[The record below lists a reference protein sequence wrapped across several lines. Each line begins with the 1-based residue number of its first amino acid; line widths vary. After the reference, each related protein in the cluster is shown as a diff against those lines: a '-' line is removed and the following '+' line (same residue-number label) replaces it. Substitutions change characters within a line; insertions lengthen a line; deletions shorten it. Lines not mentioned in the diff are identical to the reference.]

1 MRFIFLAMLRAL
13 IVAATARDLAAD
25 EFAWSS
31 PVSGDPSQAANW
43 QPSGVPG
50 ANDTAV
56 FDLGS
61 AGYTISGN
69 LFVQQL
75 RFDNDTVTV
84 TGYRSIAGGTVEPA
98 IQFGSNAGDVSV
110 LNLNTRL
117 YGTQILIGAHQDS
130 NATVYANGLLS
141 TLVPI
146 VPTPPA
152 GALVVG
158 AGGKGVLHAN
168 GTTVESK
175 GDIILGRDASARGEL
190 YLNGGTLSALGT
202 GLVVGQAG
210 QGYLNVTGNGHAD
223 VSGELMVGR
232 DLGSVGEIT
241 LTGAIARLGAAGVMT
256 STTIGG
262 YGHGTI
268 SATDGAQV
276 QLTGPIV
283 LGRFSILSI
292 RMLFRLAEFLLDSLE
307 KVSCRLPA
315 VLERIA

>member
-1 MRFIFLAMLRAL
+1 
-13 IVAATARDLAAD
+13 
-25 EFAWSS
+25 
-31 PVSGDPSQAANW
+31 
-43 QPSGVPG
+43 
-50 ANDTAV
+50 
-56 FDLGS
+56 
-61 AGYTISGN
+61 
-69 LFVQQL
+69 
-75 RFDNDTVTV
+75 
-84 TGYRSIAGGTVEPA
+84 
-98 IQFGSNAGDVSV
+98 
-110 LNLNTRL
+110 
-117 YGTQILIGAHQDS
+117 
-130 NATVYANGLLS
+130 
-141 TLVPI
+141 
-146 VPTPPA
+146 
-152 GALVVG
+152 
-158 AGGKGVLHAN
+158 
-168 GTTVESK
+168 
-175 GDIILGRDASARGEL
+175 
-190 YLNGGTLSALGT
+190 
-202 GLVVGQAG
+202 VGQAG